1 LNACNLKPSAFL
13 QVLQSYVLFIERI
26 NAKQIQDLS
35 LGYTDDATIE
45 VNGFSQFVGIEQIE
59 GFWKVLFAELNQD
72 LVVRDVEIHG
82 IDENTVSLSARLSVG
97 KGDVEGFSMRQ
108 IWVEGAKGWQVVSS
122 KVTVEPELAEASDSF
137 LEFIRNFSKN
147 LQDRLTGRD
156 ITEANWSRLSSPWG
170 DDMEIVL
177 PDGTKYTGAE
187 FRDHVYNLSSKFPD
201 LEIDMSQVEVVSM
214 SENLCVVYFVEYR
227 RMTHEPSCNDVRSNL
242 AFLKK
247 SSQGWMWRHVQ
258 QTNMG
263 PEVVNG

>member
-1 LNACNLKPSAFL
+1 LNACNLKPSVFL

-82 IDENTVSLSARLSVG
+82 IDENAVSLSARLSAG

-137 LEFIRNFSKN
+137 FGVYTKFFQK
-147 LQDRLTGRD
+147 LTRSVDWAG
-156 ITEANWSRLSSPWG
+156 
-170 DDMEIVL
+170 
-177 PDGTKYTGAE
+177 
-187 FRDHVYNLSSKFPD
+187 YN
-201 LEIDMSQVEVVSM
+201 
-214 SENLCVVYFVEYR
+214 R
-227 RMTHEPSCNDVRSNL
+227 
-242 AFLKK
+242 
-247 SSQGWMWRHVQ
+247 G
-258 QTNMG
+258 
-263 PEVVNG
+263 